1 MLEADNEEKLVMK
14 KAIKLKENL
23 TENVKVFILISIRI
37 IWNIWAIQI
46 DFCLPKLCF
55 SPLIWTRI

>member
-23 TENVKVFILISIRI
+23 TQNVKVFILISIRI
-37 IWNIWAIQI
+37 I
-46 DFCLPKLCF
+46 
-55 SPLIWTRI
+55 